1 MTQRERMIVAMAAAV
16 GEKGYVNV
24 AVADV
29 IAGAGVSRR
38 TFYEQ
43 FSNKEDCFLASYDA
57 FVDAVL
63 SAIAHA
69 ADAAGDEPELR
80 LAAAIGSYLGNLSDY
95 PQFARTFL
103 IEVLGAGP
111 AALQRRELVHRRF
124 AALIGDEYE
133 RLVRQRPELEALDP
147 RRCRA
152 LVGAI
157 HELVIETLLSD
168 GPAALPALDAELT
181 GLVRRVFAV
190 D

>member
-1 MTQRERMIVAMAAAV
+1 MTQRDRMIVAMAAAV

-63 SAIAHA
+63 AAIVAA
-69 ADAAGDEPELR
+69 ADEAGDDPVPR
-80 LAAAIGSYLGNLSDY
+80 LAAAIGTYLGNLSDH

-111 AALQRRELVHRRF
+111 AALERRELVHRRF
-124 AALIGDEYE
+124 AELIGGEYE
-133 RLVRQRPELEALDP
+133 RLRAQSPELDEVDP

-168 GPAALPALDAELT
+168 GPGALPGLDVELIEV
-181 GLVRRVFAV
+181 VRRMFAV